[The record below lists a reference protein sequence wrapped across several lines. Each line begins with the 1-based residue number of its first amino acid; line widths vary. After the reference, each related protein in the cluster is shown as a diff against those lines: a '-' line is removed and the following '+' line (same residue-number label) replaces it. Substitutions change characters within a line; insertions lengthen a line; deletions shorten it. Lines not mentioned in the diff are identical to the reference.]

1 MTVAETISE
10 PMTNDVMS
18 WKKKLLTAKMNIEI
32 ITLSES
38 GLTMIIRLNMA
49 VMIAILR
56 TMKLSGIS
64 ASRTPYDVAIAY
76 NMRWIS
82 KRALLESAEKYGKS
96 SYGQHLLS
104 VAEGKILYTSNDI
117 SGIGGC
123 VPVCRGRKGQTPCA
137 AQQ

>member
-1 MTVAETISE
+1 MTVAETFSE

-18 WKKKLLTAKMNIEI
+18 WKKKFLTAKMNIEI

-64 ASRTPYDVAIAY
+64 ASRTPYDVAIAFPPF
-76 NMRWIS
+76 N
-82 KRALLESAEKYGKS
+82 
-96 SYGQHLLS
+96 LS
-104 VAEGKILYTSNDI
+104 I
-117 SGIGGC
+117 C
-123 VPVCRGRKGQTPCA
+123 VKA
-137 AQQ
+137 